1 MYSHKASHA
10 PLINRQLSVCFPLCY
25 FFLSLLFLTDRLY
38 EISSYYNH
46 VQFFCQERKFC
57 DYLYALWELW
67 AGELILTFYTLLR
80 TFHYVDEGISS
91 SFPFIYPRKQT
102 IGFLFN
108 FIYALSGASWLTRG
122 YRHPVLHSHTL
133 LLHATNFPEGTAS
146 TFDFN
151 IPFSHLTSDIN
162 KKAQSNSSQMESSAL
177 CLGNWLFFYEFIL
190 LLKWNF
196 PCHGAFRV
204 FFPCPL

>member
-1 MYSHKASHA
+1 MSVRLMGRKAYFGF
-10 PLINRQLSVCFPLCY
+10 LIPSPFNFRCDWRVFQAV
-25 FFLSLLFLTDRLY
+25 FLS
-38 EISSYYNH
+38 
-46 VQFFCQERKFC
+46 
-57 DYLYALWELW
+57 
-67 AGELILTFYTLLR
+67 YTLANRRLVPYLASYTR
-80 TFHYVDEGISS
+80 FHVLHYL
-91 SFPFIYPRKQT
+91 Q
-102 IGFLFN
+102 
-108 FIYALSGASWLTRG
+108 RG
-122 YRHPVLHSHTL
+122 YRQSVLHSHTL
-133 LLHATNFPEGTAS
+133 LLHSTNFPEGTAS

-162 KKAQSNSSQMESSAL
+162 KKAQSNSSQMESAAL

>member
-1 MYSHKASHA
+1 MRSSKLYSHKASHA

-133 LLHATNFPEGTAS
+133 PYRFGIFPRVQQAPPASYTLVCSLALRIRTTPCAKVCNNFRLVHDRNVRRKKS
-146 TFDFN
+146 LFRMWDF
-151 IPFSHLTSDIN
+151 
-162 KKAQSNSSQMESSAL
+162 
-177 CLGNWLFFYEFIL
+177 
-190 LLKWNF
+190 
-196 PCHGAFRV
+196 
-204 FFPCPL
+204 